1 MAPSCYR
8 ILFLSLSFFFFFFF
22 FLFFLNFY
30 CLELSLSRILVALLP
45 DLIAL
50 GGKCHWNGNEQ
61 RHPRRFDLFLSVVA
75 GREAPPCRQRHL
87 TIDSEFFFFSNPID
101 WWSPAA
107 PWPLQYFFQLRPC
120 HFQVLKCD
128 RRPFDPFDE
137 RFVIKHGINLQ

>member
-87 TIDSEFFFFSNPID
+87 TIDSEFVFFPILSIGGVQQRRGRFNIFSNCVRVI
-101 WWSPAA
+101 S
-107 PWPLQYFFQLRPC
+107 
-120 HFQVLKCD
+120 KC
-128 RRPFDPFDE
+128 
-137 RFVIKHGINLQ
+137 

>member
-1 MAPSCYR
+1 MEGSGGAPFHGIELKVGVMDTRWRHLVTGSR
-8 ILFLSLSFFFFFFF
+8 F
-22 FLFFLNFY
+22 FLFPFSFSFFLNFY

-87 TIDSEFFFFSNPID
+87 TIDSEFFFPILSIGGVQQRRGRFNIFSNCVRVI
-101 WWSPAA
+101 S
-107 PWPLQYFFQLRPC
+107 
-120 HFQVLKCD
+120 KC
-128 RRPFDPFDE
+128 
-137 RFVIKHGINLQ
+137 